1 MTVNLNTASENSKNS
16 KNSMS
21 LMEREAREAPHIISR
36 QLQENLTIWQALLLR
51 LKAVNPT
58 YAVTVAR
65 GSSDH
70 AATYGK
76 YVIETK
82 MGLSVASAAPSV
94 MTLYGTHLKLKQALV
109 LALSQS
115 GKSPDLCESLKS
127 AKQSGALTVAIVNQ
141 TSSPLAEL
149 AEYVVPVWAGDEL
162 SVAATKS
169 YLGTLSAL
177 AQFVGVCTEDHK
189 LLSALDKLPEYL
201 EQACHE
207 DWSEMVDILKDAK
220 DIFIVGRG
228 YGFPIAQEASL
239 KCKETCV
246 LHAEAFSSAEVRHG
260 PFALVKKDF
269 PVILFAQHDESFEMT
284 VELSK
289 HIKSLGAKSLLV
301 INKDQKNRI
310 SPDCFSYLFTVPNSL
325 HPMLDPILMI
335 QSFYLMAA
343 KLSKARGL
351 DPDRPDNLKKVTET
365 R

>member
-1 MTVNLNTASENSKNS
+1 MTMINRAFIDSE
-16 KNSMS
+16 S
-21 LMEREAREAPHIISR
+21 LMEKEAREAPRIVSR
-36 QLQENLTIWQALLLR
+36 QLQENLAVWQALLSR
-51 LKAVNPT
+51 LHDVSPI

-70 AATYGK
+70 AATYAK
-76 YVIETK
+76 YAIETK
-82 MGLSVASAAPSV
+82 MGLAVSSAAPSV
-94 MTLYGTHLKLKQALV
+94 MTLYGTHLKLRKALV

-115 GKSPDLCESLKS
+115 GQSPDLCESLKS
-127 AKQSGALTVAIVNQ
+127 AKESGALTVAIVNQ

-149 AEYVVPVWAGDEL
+149 AEYIVPVWAGDEL

-177 AQFVGVCTEDHK
+177 AQLVGVCTEDQK
-189 LLSALDKLPEYL
+189 LLTALDKLPEYL

-207 DWSEMVDILKDAK
+207 DWSEMVRILKNQK

-228 YGFPIAQEASL
+228 YSFPIAQEAAL

-269 PVILFAQHDESFEMT
+269 PVILFAQNDESFDLT
-284 VELSK
+284 IELSAY
-289 HIKSLGAKSLLV
+289 IKSLGAQSLLI
-301 INKDQKNRI
+301 INQDQKHRVNTE
-310 SPDCFSYLFTVPNSL
+310 SYSYLFTVPDSL

-351 DPDRPDNLKKVTET
+351 DPDRPENLKKVTET